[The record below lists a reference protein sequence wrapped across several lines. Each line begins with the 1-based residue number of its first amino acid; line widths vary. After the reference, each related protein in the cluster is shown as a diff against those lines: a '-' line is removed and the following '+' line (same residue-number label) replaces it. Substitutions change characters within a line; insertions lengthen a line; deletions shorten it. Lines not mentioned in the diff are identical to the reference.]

1 MNERT
6 TIGGTVYETVGSSS
20 SNLLLRCNGTAR
32 IQWGNKLIDLVKNG
46 KLASGDSPGGVFI
59 ISNESEIKS
68 DGIYILNNETSSQL
82 WICSKGKHYNLT
94 GKDLYISAST
104 KQDITVDQQKQ
115 VLENMNMYFNTIDDV
130 INAGIKNGLIYI
142 EELKKFYYLTDGK
155 VELLQTMLV
164 ADSVEK
170 LKNQE
175 DLNQADQLYFTKG
188 MIIMYLSTQPIPTGW
203 AKCDG
208 ASYTYNGESVI
219 TPLIESNN
227 DSYIFIVKL

>member
-32 IQWGNKLIDLVKNG
+32 IQWGNKLIDLIKNG
-46 KLASGDSPGGVFI
+46 KLASGDSPGGVYI

-68 DGIYILNNETSSQL
+68 DGLYILNNETSSQL
-82 WICSKGKHYNLT
+82 WICTKGKHYNLT

-142 EELKKFYYLTDGK
+142 DELKKFYNLVEGK
-155 VELLQTMLV
+155 VELIQTTLV
-164 ADSVEK
+164 ADSVEQ
-170 LKNQE
+170 LKNQG
-175 DLNQADQLYFTKG
+175 DLNSTEQLYFTKG
-188 MIIMYLSTQPIPTGW
+188 MIIMHLSTQPIPTGW

-208 ASYTYNGESVI
+208 ASYTHNGESTI
-219 TPLIESNN
+219 TPLIESDN